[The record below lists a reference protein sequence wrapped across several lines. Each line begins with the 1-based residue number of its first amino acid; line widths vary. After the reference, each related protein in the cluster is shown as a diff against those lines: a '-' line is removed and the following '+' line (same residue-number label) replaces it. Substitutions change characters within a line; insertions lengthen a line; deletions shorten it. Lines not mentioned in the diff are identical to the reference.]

1 VIIIIL
7 NWNGKDDTTEC
18 LESLK
23 EIRYENYEI
32 IVVDNCST
40 DGSASLF
47 EKEFPHVI
55 LIKNKK
61 NLGFAGGMNV
71 GIDYALK
78 HKNPDYVLCL
88 NNDTLVDN
96 FFLTEMVKVAES
108 DPKIGE
114 VGPKI
119 YDYYN
124 RNVLE
129 SAGCDANL
137 VLRRYRNI
145 GYKKKDRGQY
155 DQTRVTN
162 ALGGVCI
169 LFKRGVLER
178 VKGFEPIYF
187 ANCEDL
193 DICLRVKKEGYKL
206 VYVHTSMV
214 WHKGGASKGGKG
226 SVRYDANQA
235 YLDARNWPI
244 LVKRN
249 ANFIGFF
256 LFLFFFISIWTPI
269 FFVKCF
275 SRGKLISIKNHIRGI
290 TDFMYHRGQ
299 TYVLQ
304 LQ

>member
-1 VIIIIL
+1 
-7 NWNGKDDTTEC
+7 

-23 EIRYENYEI
+23 EIRYKNYEI

-47 EKEFPHVI
+47 EKEFSHVI

-61 NLGFAGGMNV
+61 NLGFARGMNI
-71 GIDYALK
+71 GIEYALK
-78 HKNPDYVLCL
+78 NKNPDYILCL
-88 NNDTLVDN
+88 NNDTLVDD
-96 FFLTEMVKVAES
+96 FFLTEMIKVAES

-114 VGPKI
+114 VSPKI
-119 YDYYN
+119 YDYYK

-155 DQTRVTN
+155 GKTRVVN
-162 ALGGVCI
+162 ALGGVCM
-169 LFKRGVLER
+169 LFKREVLER
-178 VKGFEPIYF
+178 VRGFDPIYF

-193 DICLRVKKEGYKL
+193 DMCLRVKKEGYKL
-206 VYVHTSMV
+206 VYVPASMV

-226 SVRYDANQA
+226 SVRYDAIQV

-249 ANFIGFF
+249 THFVGFF
-256 LFLFFFISIWTPI
+256 LFSFFFISIWTPI
-269 FFVKCF
+269 FFLYCF
-275 SRGKLISIKNHIRGI
+275 TRGKPKSIKNHIRGI
-290 TDFMYHRGQ
+290 TDFVRNREP
-299 TYVLQ
+299 TYVLH